1 MPLTD
6 DELEML
12 LLQGE
17 SDRIERKR
25 NANDMDRIREA
36 VCAFANDLPD
46 HRAPGV
52 VYVGV
57 EDDGTCSNLA
67 IEDDLLQRLGQI
79 RDDGAITPFPALEVR
94 RATVGKCGMVVVVA
108 YPS

>member
-6 DELEML
+6 DELEAL
-12 LLQGE
+12 LLQCE
-17 SDRIERKR
+17 SDRTERKR
-25 NANDMDRIREA
+25 NASDMDRIREA

-57 EDDGTCSNLA
+57 EDVGTCSNLA
-67 IEDDLLQRLGQI
+67 IDDDLLRASAKFGMTARL
-79 RDDGAITPFPALEVR
+79 RLFPPWRFAAPPFESA
-94 RATVGKCGMVVVVA
+94 
-108 YPS
+108 